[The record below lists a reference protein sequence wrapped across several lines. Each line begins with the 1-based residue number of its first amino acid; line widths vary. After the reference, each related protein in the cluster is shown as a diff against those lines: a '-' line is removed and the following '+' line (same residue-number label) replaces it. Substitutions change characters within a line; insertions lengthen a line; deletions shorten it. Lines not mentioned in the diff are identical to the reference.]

1 MKITIN
7 GQSFETKNQ
16 TTLAKV
22 LAEFGAKEPF
32 AVALN
37 GGFIPRKNTDEIVI
51 TQGDSI
57 ELLSPIQG
65 G

>member
-1 MKITIN
+1 MNITIN
-7 GQSFETKNQ
+7 GQPFETKNQ

-22 LAEFGAKEPF
+22 LIDFGAKEPF

-37 GGFIPRKNTDEIVI
+37 SDFIPRKNCDAIVV
-51 TQGDSI
+51 TQGDRV